1 MKKIRILIA
10 DDHTIVRQGL
20 KVLLEMENDIEVVAQ
35 AQNGAEAVAM
45 TLKHHPSIAVLDISM
60 PELNGLQAAGQILK
74 NDPHQKIIFLTIY
87 ENEEFIKHA
96 LDLNIAGYVVKQ
108 TAANELIF
116 AIREIEKGG
125 AYLSPG
131 IAKIVLALGRSQTD
145 QNDLTLREREVLE
158 LIVDGKTNKEISKIL
173 CISIK
178 TVEKHRQGIMDK
190 LNIHDVVGLT
200 KYAIAKGII

>member
-1 MKKIRILIA
+1 MKKIRVLIA

-35 AQNGAEAVAM
+35 AQTGTEAVDL
-45 TLKHHPSIAVLDISM
+45 TLKHHPSIAILDISM
-60 PELNGLQAAGQILK
+60 PDLNGLQAAGKILK
-74 NDPHQKIIFLTIY
+74 NDPHQKIIFLTMY

-96 LDLNIAGYVVKQ
+96 VDLDIAGYVVKQ
-108 TAANELIF
+108 TASSELLF

-125 AYLSPG
+125 AYLSPS
-131 IAKIVLALGRSQTD
+131 IAKTVLILSRNKINT
-145 QNDLTLREREVLE
+145 NELTLREREVLE
-158 LIVDGKTNKEISKIL
+158 LIVGGKSNKEISEVL

-178 TVEKHRQGIMDK
+178 TVEKHRQGVMDK

-200 KYAIAKGII
+200 KYAVSKGII